1 MGQNR
6 QYEFEASSMVLGCVG
21 FRRPRLRVVIGLI
34 GVAAVAATMA
44 SSPAEAR
51 KRKAHSGGGYTPPYA
66 AMVVDARTGRT
77 LHAVNEDA
85 ARIPASLTKVMT
97 LYMLFEQMER
107 GRFSMDSELKVSS
120 YAASQPPT
128 KLGLRAGSTISVE
141 DAIKSMI
148 TLSAN
153 DSSVVVAENIA
164 GSEEAFADQMTRKA
178 RSLGMSST
186 RFYNPHGLPHS
197 PPNLTTAR
205 DLTIL
210 ARALQERFPK
220 YYPLFSMRAFQYG
233 SRTIRGHNRLL
244 GKVEG
249 VDGIKTGYTRASGFN
264 LVSSMRRGNRQLIGV
279 VLGGRSGG
287 SRDAI
292 MRNLLAEN
300 VEKAATV
307 RTVAAITERSGSEAG
322 TEVAEAPATSRPTES
337 VRVNGTVASASAE
350 PTLGAMQPSS
360 ARPGKTSLIAAAAAA
375 LPPPQAKPEPV
386 RSEPAPLTSG
396 VIQTQSIAAIP
407 GSAEPMKPVKVKTV
421 QVKAGGLKLASAAPS
436 AVIANA
442 QYEAPETSSAAAA
455 RTDARAEMPPQPANF
470 GTGNGVLGVLP
481 ASRVAAPQALAAV
494 QPAQSRAAQQSV
506 PAKPAATVAH
516 SGWIIQVGALES
528 ESEARQRIDLARS
541 QSHGLLNKADP
552 FTEVVAKDN
561 RKLFRA
567 RFAGLERDQAEAVC
581 RTLKR
586 ADISCITVRN

>member
-264 LVSSMRRGNRQLIGV
+264 LMTSAKSEGRHVVSI
-279 VLGGRSGG
+279 VLGGRSGA
-287 SRDAI
+287 SRDKI
-292 MRNLLAEN
+292 MTDLVLASLPRASTSGRSSVMVAEAP
-300 VEKAATV
+300 EPEQ
-307 RTVAAITERSGSEAG
+307 RPRPEERPRVAAAEPAPMPVPRPEAMADAPLPAAARAYAPMPTTTPIAPPRPVAASGQPLQLSGMRPVTATTTPSAMRWSIGAQPSDAKVLRPPANVDVTSSIAKAPEPVA
-322 TEVAEAPATSRPTES
+322 EPVKVAEAPAAS
-337 VRVNGTVASASAE
+337 VQRKVE
-350 PTLGAMQPSS
+350 
-360 ARPGKTSLIAAAAAA
+360 AAPAKV
-375 LPPPQAKPEPV
+375 QAPEPV
-386 RSEPAPLTSG
+386 RAVSHQAAVVASG
-396 VIQTQSIAAIP
+396 KWVIQLGATDDEGKAKEILARARAKAS
-407 GSAEPMKPVKVKTV
+407 GS
-421 QVKAGGLKLASAAPS
+421 LASAS
-436 AVIANA
+436 
-442 QYEAPETSSAAAA
+442 
-455 RTDARAEMPPQPANF
+455 
-470 GTGNGVLGVLP
+470 
-481 ASRVAAPQALAAV
+481 
-494 QPAQSRAAQQSV
+494 
-506 PAKPAATVAH
+506 
-516 SGWIIQVGALES
+516 
-528 ESEARQRIDLARS
+528 
-541 QSHGLLNKADP
+541 P
-552 FTEVVAKDN
+552 FTEKVEKGGST
-561 RKLFRA
+561 LFRA
-567 RFAGLERDQAEAVC
+567 RFAGFDDSKDAQNACAQ
-581 RTLKR
+581 LKR
-586 ADISCITVRN
+586 GGFSCFATRS

>member
-1 MGQNR
+1 
-6 QYEFEASSMVLGCVG
+6 MVFGCVG
-21 FRRPRLRVVIGLI
+21 LRRSRLRTVAGLI
-34 GVAAVAATMA
+34 GVVAVAATIA

-51 KRKAHSGGGYTPPYA
+51 KRRHHAGGGGYTPPYA
-66 AMVVDARTGRT
+66 AMVVDAKTGRT

-128 KLGLRAGSTISVE
+128 KLGLRAGSTIAVE

-210 ARALQERFPK
+210 ARAIQERFPK
-220 YYPLFSMRAFQYG
+220 YYPLFSTRAFQYG

-264 LVSSMRRGNRQLIGV
+264 LMTSAKSEGRHVVSV
-279 VLGGRSGG
+279 VLGGRSGA
-287 SRDAI
+287 SRDKI
-292 MRNLLAEN
+292 MTDLVLASLPR
-300 VEKAATV
+300 AST
-307 RTVAAITERSGSEAG
+307 SGRASVM
-322 TEVAEAPATSRPTES
+322 TAEAPEPEERPRSIQQVAAAEPAPIPVPRPRHQQQAEEQPLPAAARAYAPMPTTTPIAPPRPVAVAGGQPLQISGMRPVTATTTPSAMRWSIGAQPADAKVLRPPANVDVTSSIAKAPEPAAEPVKIAEAKAEIPAAPVARKVEAAPARIQAPEPAPAMS
-337 VRVNGTVASASAE
+337 HQAAVVASGKWVIQLGATDDEGKAKEILARAKAKASTSLASASA
-350 PTLGAMQPSS
+350 
-360 ARPGKTSLIAAAAAA
+360 
-375 LPPPQAKPEPV
+375 
-386 RSEPAPLTSG
+386 
-396 VIQTQSIAAIP
+396 
-407 GSAEPMKPVKVKTV
+407 
-421 QVKAGGLKLASAAPS
+421 
-436 AVIANA
+436 
-442 QYEAPETSSAAAA
+442 
-455 RTDARAEMPPQPANF
+455 
-470 GTGNGVLGVLP
+470 
-481 ASRVAAPQALAAV
+481 
-494 QPAQSRAAQQSV
+494 
-506 PAKPAATVAH
+506 
-516 SGWIIQVGALES
+516 
-528 ESEARQRIDLARS
+528 
-541 QSHGLLNKADP
+541 
-552 FTEVVAKDN
+552 FTEKVEKGGST
-561 RKLFRA
+561 LFRA
-567 RFAGLERDQAEAVC
+567 RFAGFDDPKDAQNAC
-581 RTLKR
+581 TQLKR
-586 ADISCITVRN
+586 GGFSCFATRS

>member
-1 MGQNR
+1 
-6 QYEFEASSMVLGCVG
+6 MVLGCVV
-21 FRRPRLRVVIGLI
+21 FQRPRLRAVVGLI

-51 KRKAHSGGGYTPPYA
+51 KRRHHAGGGYTPPYA

-77 LHAVNEDA
+77 LHATNEDA

-107 GRFSMDSELKVSS
+107 GRFTMDSELKVSS

-128 KLGLRAGSTISVE
+128 KLGLRAGSTIAVE

-164 GSEEAFADQMTRKA
+164 GSEEAFAEQMTRKA

-264 LVSSMRRGNRQLIGV
+264 LMTSAKSEGRHIVSI
-279 VLGGRSGG
+279 VLGGRSGA
-287 SRDAI
+287 SRDKI
-292 MRNLLAEN
+292 MTDLVLASLPR
-300 VEKAATV
+300 AATSG
-307 RTVAAITERSGSEAG
+307 RSSVM
-322 TEVAEAPATSRPTES
+322 VAEAPEPEERPRAAMAQQAAAEPAPIPVPRPRQQAQQVEEQQPLPAAARAYAPMPTTTPIAPPRPVAASGQPLQLSGMRPVTATTTPSAMRWSIGAQPSDAKVLRPPANVDVTSSIAKAPEPVAEPVKVAALKAEPPAAS
-337 VRVNGTVASASAE
+337 VARKAEAAPAKAQAAEPPPAMSHQAAVVASGKWVIQLGATDDEGKAKEILARARAKAAGSLASAS
-350 PTLGAMQPSS
+350 
-360 ARPGKTSLIAAAAAA
+360 
-375 LPPPQAKPEPV
+375 
-386 RSEPAPLTSG
+386 
-396 VIQTQSIAAIP
+396 
-407 GSAEPMKPVKVKTV
+407 
-421 QVKAGGLKLASAAPS
+421 
-436 AVIANA
+436 
-442 QYEAPETSSAAAA
+442 
-455 RTDARAEMPPQPANF
+455 
-470 GTGNGVLGVLP
+470 
-481 ASRVAAPQALAAV
+481 
-494 QPAQSRAAQQSV
+494 
-506 PAKPAATVAH
+506 
-516 SGWIIQVGALES
+516 
-528 ESEARQRIDLARS
+528 
-541 QSHGLLNKADP
+541 P
-552 FTEVVAKDN
+552 FTEKVEKGGST
-561 RKLFRA
+561 LFRA
-567 RFAGLERDQAEAVC
+567 RFVGFDDSKDAQNAC
-581 RTLKR
+581 TQLKR
-586 ADISCITVRN
+586 GGFSCFATRS

>member
-1 MGQNR
+1 
-6 QYEFEASSMVLGCVG
+6 MVLGCVG
-21 FRRPRLRVVIGLI
+21 FQRPRLRAVVGLI
-34 GVAAVAATMA
+34 GIAAVAATIA
-44 SSPAEAR
+44 TSPAEAR
-51 KRKAHSGGGYTPPYA
+51 KRRHHAGGGGYTPPYA
-66 AMVVDARTGRT
+66 AMVVDARSGRT

-164 GSEEAFADQMTRKA
+164 GSEEAFADQMTRRA
-178 RSLGMSST
+178 RALGMGST

-264 LVSSMRRGNRQLIGV
+264 LMTSAKAEGRHIVSV
-279 VLGGRSGG
+279 VLGGRSGA
-287 SRDAI
+287 SRDKI
-292 MRNLLAEN
+292 MTDLVLASLPR
-300 VEKAATV
+300 AT
-307 RTVAAITERSGSEAG
+307 TSGRSSVM
-322 TEVAEAPATSRPTES
+322 VAEAPEPEERPRMEERPRAVAVQQAAVAEPMPVPVPRPRQQVEEQQPLPAAARAYAPMPTTTPIAPPRPVATAGQPVQLSGMRPVAATTTPSAMRWSIGAQPADAKVLRPPANVDVTSSIARAPEPVAEPVKVAEAKVEMPASS
-337 VRVNGTVASASAE
+337 VARKAEAAPAKAQAPEPAPAMSHQAAVVSSGKWVIQLGATDDEGKAKEILARARAKATGSLASAS
-350 PTLGAMQPSS
+350 
-360 ARPGKTSLIAAAAAA
+360 
-375 LPPPQAKPEPV
+375 
-386 RSEPAPLTSG
+386 
-396 VIQTQSIAAIP
+396 
-407 GSAEPMKPVKVKTV
+407 
-421 QVKAGGLKLASAAPS
+421 
-436 AVIANA
+436 
-442 QYEAPETSSAAAA
+442 
-455 RTDARAEMPPQPANF
+455 
-470 GTGNGVLGVLP
+470 
-481 ASRVAAPQALAAV
+481 
-494 QPAQSRAAQQSV
+494 
-506 PAKPAATVAH
+506 
-516 SGWIIQVGALES
+516 
-528 ESEARQRIDLARS
+528 
-541 QSHGLLNKADP
+541 P
-552 FTEVVAKDN
+552 FTEKVEKGGST
-561 RKLFRA
+561 LFRA
-567 RFAGLERDQAEAVC
+567 RFAGFDDSKDAQNAC
-581 RTLKR
+581 TQLKR
-586 ADISCITVRN
+586 GGFSCFATRS

>member
-1 MGQNR
+1 ML
-6 QYEFEASSMVLGCVG
+6 SGCVG
-21 FRRPRLRVVIGLI
+21 LRRSRLRTVAGLI
-34 GVAAVAATMA
+34 GVVAIAATVV

-51 KRKAHSGGGYTPPYA
+51 KRRHHAGGGGYTPPYA
-66 AMVVDARTGRT
+66 AMVVDAKTGRT

-128 KLGLRAGSTISVE
+128 KLGLRAGSTIAVE

-210 ARALQERFPK
+210 ARAIQERFPK
-220 YYPLFSMRAFQYG
+220 YYPMFSTRAFQYG

-264 LVSSMRRGNRQLIGV
+264 LMTSAKSEGRHIVSV
-279 VLGGRSGG
+279 VLGGRSGA
-287 SRDAI
+287 SRDKI
-292 MRNLLAEN
+292 MTDLVLASLPR
-300 VEKAATV
+300 AST
-307 RTVAAITERSGSEAG
+307 SGRASVM
-322 TEVAEAPATSRPTES
+322 TAEAPEPEERPRSIQQVAAAEPAPIPVPRPRHQQQVEEQPLPAAARAYAPMPTTTPIAPPRPVAVAGGQPLQISGMRPVTATTTPSAMRWSIGAQPADAKVLRPPANVDVTSSIARAPEPVAEPVKLAEARIEVPTAPIARKVEAAPAKVQAPEPAPAMS
-337 VRVNGTVASASAE
+337 HQAAVVASGKWVIQLGATDDEGKAKEILARAKAKASTSLASASA
-350 PTLGAMQPSS
+350 
-360 ARPGKTSLIAAAAAA
+360 
-375 LPPPQAKPEPV
+375 
-386 RSEPAPLTSG
+386 
-396 VIQTQSIAAIP
+396 
-407 GSAEPMKPVKVKTV
+407 
-421 QVKAGGLKLASAAPS
+421 
-436 AVIANA
+436 
-442 QYEAPETSSAAAA
+442 
-455 RTDARAEMPPQPANF
+455 
-470 GTGNGVLGVLP
+470 
-481 ASRVAAPQALAAV
+481 
-494 QPAQSRAAQQSV
+494 
-506 PAKPAATVAH
+506 
-516 SGWIIQVGALES
+516 
-528 ESEARQRIDLARS
+528 
-541 QSHGLLNKADP
+541 
-552 FTEVVAKDN
+552 FTEKVEKGGST
-561 RKLFRA
+561 LFRA
-567 RFAGLERDQAEAVC
+567 RFAGFDDPKDAQNAC
-581 RTLKR
+581 TQLKR
-586 ADISCITVRN
+586 GGFSCFATRS